1 MDADE
6 EEGEANRWRAEGE
19 VTRPGRFDWHN
30 MGGVGIWS
38 AMIVIR
44 AVRLERHDEHE
55 HSHTHGYTTSSTIER
70 FLLHD
75 TTTFDVDEM

>member
-19 VTRPGRFDWHN
+19 VTRPGRIDWDD
-30 MGGVGIWS
+30 MGGVRIRS
-38 AMIVIR
+38 AVMVIR

-55 HSHTHGYTTSSTIER
+55 HSHVNEIHDY
-70 FLLHD
+70 LHD
-75 TTTFDVDEM
+75 